1 MSLLEEIEIH
11 FKEMKQIGEALSEV
25 SDGLQKMIDTKGI
38 EVISSVRGVWDSKN
52 TATFIRQG
60 MEELET
66 LRELAIDLQRLSED
80 VLERARQIYEVEKIN
95 TMTAFTR
102 NYR

>member
-11 FKEMKQIGEALSEV
+11 FKEMKQIGEALSDV
-25 SDGLQKMIDTKGI
+25 SDGLQKMTDTKGI
-38 EVISSVRGVWDSKN
+38 EVISSVRGVWDGKN
-52 TATFIRQG
+52 TAIFIRQG
-60 MEELET
+60 MAELET
-66 LRELAIDLQRLSED
+66 LRELAKDLKQLSED